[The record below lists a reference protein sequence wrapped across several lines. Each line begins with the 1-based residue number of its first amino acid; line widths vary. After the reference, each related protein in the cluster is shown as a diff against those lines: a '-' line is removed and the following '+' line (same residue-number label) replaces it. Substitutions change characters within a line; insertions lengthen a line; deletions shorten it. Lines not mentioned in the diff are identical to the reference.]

1 MERGQKSC
9 SICPAGKFQKFAHA
23 PVFCY
28 DCPAGKYQDGAGMTA
43 CQDCAWG
50 TVQRKMGQTQCIA
63 ATQRTGKRGAQ
74 ESKTASRTELKSE
87 EKKLAK
93 EAVVNGALFQ
103 VVEKLKGEVTQL
115 KSELAGAT
123 ARSV

>member
-1 MERGQKSC
+1 MERGRNSC
-9 SICPAGKFQKFAHA
+9 RICPAGKFQKFLHA

-43 CQDCAWG
+43 CQECAWG
-50 TVQRKMGQTQCIA
+50 TVQRKMGQTQCVA
-63 ATQRTGKRGAQ
+63 VAQHASKLGAQ
-74 ESKTASRTELKSE
+74 AGKTASSATVKSE
-87 EKKLAK
+87 EKKLAN

-103 VVEKLKGEVTQL
+103 AVEKLKGEVTQL

>member
-1 MERGQKSC
+1 MSTGKVC
-9 SICPAGKFQKFAHA
+9 HAGIFFGRDEAVPWANLLLRLPSRQVRCFASTIQFA
-23 PVFCY
+23 V
-28 DCPAGKYQDGAGMTA
+28 
-43 CQDCAWG
+43 
-50 TVQRKMGQTQCIA
+50 
-63 ATQRTGKRGAQ
+63 TQRTGKRGAQ